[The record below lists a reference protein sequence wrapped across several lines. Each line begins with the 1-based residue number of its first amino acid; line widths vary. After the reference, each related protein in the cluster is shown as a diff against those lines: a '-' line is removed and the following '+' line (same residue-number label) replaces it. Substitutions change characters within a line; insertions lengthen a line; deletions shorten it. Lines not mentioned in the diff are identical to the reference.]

1 MQIYKAAKY
10 IRLSYTDDKSN
21 ESDSVGNQR
30 KLIEEFASHHPEI
43 ELVSERVDDGYSGV
57 IFDRPA
63 FKEMMDDIM
72 EGKINCV
79 IVKDLSRLGREYIET
94 GRYMRRVFPAYG
106 VRFIAIND
114 NIDTINESAGDDLT
128 VSVKNIMNEAYARDI
143 SLKTRSSLETK
154 RKNGDFVG
162 AFTVYGYRKSEEN
175 HNLLVVDEYAAQV
188 VRSIFRMRL
197 EGFSP
202 YAIANELN
210 RLGTLSPLAYKKMN
224 GLPCARNGYTDR
236 KDCRWSST
244 TIVRS
249 LQDETYTGTLVQG
262 KQGSQH
268 FKLKEIE
275 NRPQSEWI
283 RVEHA
288 HEAIIEPHDFDLA
301 QRIQQLDT
309 RTSPGKNKVYLF
321 SGILI
326 CGCCGARMIRK
337 TNRYKDKE
345 YHYYYCPTGKK
356 NGCTNPVM
364 VKESDL
370 MECVRDSVK
379 GFVNNV
385 VSLEEILSGINQ
397 SRINKELI
405 REYSRQI
412 AQNNQQLEQIR
423 TFKTSLY
430 ENMVSGLIEKHEF
443 LNLKNTYNV
452 RIAQL
457 EQAIAALEEKRTDV
471 MENRSE
477 RNRWIENFKKFSEIE
492 ELDRKVMIQLVHSI
506 KVVGK
511 NEFQIEFNYQNEY
524 EKAISLIAPAQER
537 MVV

>member
-1 MQIYKAAKY
+1 MQVYKAIKY
-10 IRLSYTDDKSN
+10 IRLSYTDDKTV
-21 ESDSVGNQR
+21 ESDSVANQR
-30 KLIEEFASHHPEI
+30 RLIDDYIARHPEI
-43 ELVSERVDDGYSGV
+43 EVVAEKIDDGYSGV
-57 IFDRPA
+57 LFDRPA
-63 FKEMMDDIM
+63 FQEMMRMI
-72 EGKINCV
+72 EQGEANCV

-114 NIDTINESAGDDLT
+114 NVDTENDAADDLT
-128 VSVKNIMNEAYARDI
+128 VSVKNIMNEAYCRDI
-143 SLKTRSSLETK
+143 SVKTRSALEVK
-154 RKNGDFVG
+154 RRSGDFVG
-162 AFTVYGYRKSEEN
+162 AFTIYGYVKVGDKHKSLE
-175 HNLLVVDEYAAQV
+175 VDEYAANV
-188 VRSIFRMRL
+188 VRDIFRKRL
-197 EGFSP
+197 EGFS
-202 YAIANELN
+202 ASHIADELN
-210 RLGTLSPLAYKKMN
+210 RLGILSPLAYK
-224 GLPCARNGYTDR
+224 RNHGMPHAKGGYTDR
-236 KDCRWSST
+236 KDCKWSAT
-244 TIVRS
+244 TIIRI

-262 KQGSQH
+262 KQTTPH
-268 FKLKEIE
+268 FKLKERE
-275 NRPQSEWI
+275 DKPSSEWI
-283 RVEHA
+283 RVEGT
-288 HEAIIEPHDFDLA
+288 HEAIIQKHDFDLV
-301 QRIQQLDT
+301 QRLRRIDT
-309 RTSPGKNKVYLF
+309 RTSPKSDKVYLF

-326 CGCCGARMIRK
+326 CGCCGCRMTRK

-356 NGCTNPVM
+356 SGCTNPVM

-477 RNRWIENFKKFSEIE
+477 RNRWIENFKRFSEIE

>member
-1 MQIYKAAKY
+1 M
-10 IRLSYTDDKSN
+10 
-21 ESDSVGNQR
+21 
-30 KLIEEFASHHPEI
+30 
-43 ELVSERVDDGYSGV
+43 
-57 IFDRPA
+57 
-63 FKEMMDDIM
+63 
-72 EGKINCV
+72 
-79 IVKDLSRLGREYIET
+79 
-94 GRYMRRVFPAYG
+94 
-106 VRFIAIND
+106 
-114 NIDTINESAGDDLT
+114 
-128 VSVKNIMNEAYARDI
+128 
-143 SLKTRSSLETK
+143 
-154 RKNGDFVG
+154 
-162 AFTVYGYRKSEEN
+162 
-175 HNLLVVDEYAAQV
+175 
-188 VRSIFRMRL
+188 
-197 EGFSP
+197 
-202 YAIANELN
+202 
-210 RLGTLSPLAYKKMN
+210 
-224 GLPCARNGYTDR
+224 
-236 KDCRWSST
+236 
-244 TIVRS
+244 
-249 LQDETYTGTLVQG
+249 
-262 KQGSQH
+262 
-268 FKLKEIE
+268 
-275 NRPQSEWI
+275 
-283 RVEHA
+283 
-288 HEAIIEPHDFDLA
+288 
-301 QRIQQLDT
+301 
-309 RTSPGKNKVYLF
+309 
-321 SGILI
+321 I

-356 NGCTNPVM
+356 SGCTNPVM

-430 ENMVSGLIEKHEF
+430 ENMVSGLIDKHEF

-452 RIAQL
+452 RITQL

-477 RNRWIENFKKFSEIE
+477 RNRWIENFKRFSEIE

>member
-1 MQIYKAAKY
+1 MPHAK
-10 IRLSYTDDKSN
+10 
-21 ESDSVGNQR
+21 G
-30 KLIEEFASHHPEI
+30 
-43 ELVSERVDDGYSGV
+43 
-57 IFDRPA
+57 
-63 FKEMMDDIM
+63 
-72 EGKINCV
+72 
-79 IVKDLSRLGREYIET
+79 
-94 GRYMRRVFPAYG
+94 
-106 VRFIAIND
+106 
-114 NIDTINESAGDDLT
+114 
-128 VSVKNIMNEAYARDI
+128 
-143 SLKTRSSLETK
+143 
-154 RKNGDFVG
+154 
-162 AFTVYGYRKSEEN
+162 
-175 HNLLVVDEYAAQV
+175 
-188 VRSIFRMRL
+188 
-197 EGFSP
+197 
-202 YAIANELN
+202 
-210 RLGTLSPLAYKKMN
+210 
-224 GLPCARNGYTDR
+224 GYTDK
-236 KDCRWSST
+236 KDCRWSAT
-244 TIVRS
+244 TIIRI

-288 HEAIIEPHDFDLA
+288 HEAIIEPHDFDLV
-301 QRIQQLDT
+301 QKIRQLDT

-356 NGCTNPVM
+356 SGCTNPVM

-452 RIAQL
+452 RITQL

-477 RNRWIENFKKFSEIE
+477 RNRWIENFKRFSEIE

>member
-1 MQIYKAAKY
+1 M
-10 IRLSYTDDKSN
+10 
-21 ESDSVGNQR
+21 
-30 KLIEEFASHHPEI
+30 
-43 ELVSERVDDGYSGV
+43 
-57 IFDRPA
+57 
-63 FKEMMDDIM
+63 
-72 EGKINCV
+72 
-79 IVKDLSRLGREYIET
+79 
-94 GRYMRRVFPAYG
+94 
-106 VRFIAIND
+106 
-114 NIDTINESAGDDLT
+114 
-128 VSVKNIMNEAYARDI
+128 
-143 SLKTRSSLETK
+143 
-154 RKNGDFVG
+154 
-162 AFTVYGYRKSEEN
+162 
-175 HNLLVVDEYAAQV
+175 
-188 VRSIFRMRL
+188 
-197 EGFSP
+197 
-202 YAIANELN
+202 
-210 RLGTLSPLAYKKMN
+210 
-224 GLPCARNGYTDR
+224 
-236 KDCRWSST
+236 
-244 TIVRS
+244 
-249 LQDETYTGTLVQG
+249 
-262 KQGSQH
+262 
-268 FKLKEIE
+268 
-275 NRPQSEWI
+275 
-283 RVEHA
+283 
-288 HEAIIEPHDFDLA
+288 
-301 QRIQQLDT
+301 
-309 RTSPGKNKVYLF
+309 
-321 SGILI
+321 I

-356 NGCTNPVM
+356 SGCTNPVM

-452 RIAQL
+452 RITQL

-477 RNRWIENFKKFSEIE
+477 RNRWIENFKRFSEIE

-524 EKAISLIAPAQER
+524 VESNFSDCSGTGKDGGLRWQER
-537 MVV
+537 AENISQNLFLHRFLRLSIPLYISAYLWKITKSVVILSKHRKWF